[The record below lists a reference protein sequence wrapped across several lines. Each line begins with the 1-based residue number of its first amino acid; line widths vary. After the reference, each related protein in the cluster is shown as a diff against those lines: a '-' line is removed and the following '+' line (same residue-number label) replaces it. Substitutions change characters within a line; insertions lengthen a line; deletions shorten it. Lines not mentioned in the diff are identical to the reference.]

1 MPILPIIDNFG
12 RVHNSL
18 RIGVTDRCN
27 IRCFYCMPETVQFL
41 PRADLL
47 SFEEIQRL
55 VVILA
60 KNGIDRIRIT
70 GGEPLVRSELWRLV
84 EMIKSAEGIK
94 EIALTTNGLLLAEQA
109 ERLKSAGMD
118 RLNVSL
124 DTIDPIV
131 FEQVTRRKGLDKVLA
146 GIEAAQEVGFNN
158 IRINAVSISG
168 ITEAE
173 IVPLAQFARQQNLE
187 LRFIEFMPLDGDQTW
202 ETGQVLSG
210 ESVKS
215 IIESNIGALVPVT
228 RSNPSQPA
236 VDYEYQDHNARVG
249 FINSVSQPFCGDCNR
264 IRVTAEGKF
273 RNCLFS
279 STEWDVRDLLRSGAT
294 DAEVEDAIRQCV
306 RAKKAGHGTDDGKFL
321 RPEKAMYQIGG

>member
-1 MPILPIIDNFG
+1 MSFLPITDSFQ

-55 VVILA
+55 VRILA
-60 KNGIDRIRIT
+60 CNGVDRIRIT
-70 GGEPLVRSELWRLV
+70 GGEPLVRAELWRLV
-84 EMIKSAEGIK
+84 EMIKSVEGIND
-94 EIALTTNGLLLAEQA
+94 IALTTNGLLLADQIEQ
-109 ERLKSAGMD
+109 LISSGLD
-118 RLNVSL
+118 RINVSL
-124 DTIDPIV
+124 DTVDPQV

-146 GIEAAQEVGFNN
+146 GIDAAQAAGMKN

-168 ITEAE
+168 ITESE
-173 IVPLAQFARQQNLE
+173 IVPLAQFARRKNLE
-187 LRFIEFMPLDGDQTW
+187 LRFIEFMPLDGDQAW

-215 IIESNIGALVPVT
+215 IIESKVAALVPVI
-228 RSNPSQPA
+228 RDNPSQPA
-236 VDYEYQDHNARVG
+236 VDYAYHDQDTRVG
-249 FINSVSQPFCGDCNR
+249 FINSVTEPFCGDCNR
-264 IRVTAEGKF
+264 MRVTAEGKF

-279 STEWDVRDLLRSGAT
+279 SAEWDVRELLRSGASDSEIET
-294 DAEVEDAIRQCV
+294 AIRKCV
-306 RAKKAGHGTDDGKFL
+306 SAKKAGHGTDDGAFL

>member
-1 MPILPIIDNFG
+1 MPLLPIIDNFG

-60 KNGIDRIRIT
+60 KNGVDRIRIT
-70 GGEPLVRSELWRLV
+70 GGEPLVRSELWRLIG
-84 EMIKSAEGIK
+84 MIKSVEGIK

-109 ERLKSAGMD
+109 ERLKSAGLD

-173 IVPLAQFARQQNLE
+173 I
-187 LRFIEFMPLDGDQTW
+187 
-202 ETGQVLSG
+202 
-210 ESVKS
+210 
-215 IIESNIGALVPVT
+215 
-228 RSNPSQPA
+228 
-236 VDYEYQDHNARVG
+236 
-249 FINSVSQPFCGDCNR
+249 
-264 IRVTAEGKF
+264 
-273 RNCLFS
+273 CLLYTS
-279 STEWDVRDLLRSGAT
+279 
-294 DAEVEDAIRQCV
+294 DAADE
-306 RAKKAGHGTDDGKFL
+306 
-321 RPEKAMYQIGG
+321 